1 MRCERIGGAKAEAG
15 EAELEVFEA
24 VIRSSNSNRIRGS
37 KRRFEVRKAA
47 RRVRRPIR
55 ASRRPSNSFE
65 SASKVPSCDSTP
77 ALRPEILRRYTK
89 ENGMRLPFDICSDG
103 DPRTVPSAHLADG
116 KGRDSDVK
124 GKMYTTADQNLIRK
138 DFEGRTGSS
147 KLEGRPSAVESASK
161 WLRTGY
167 YRDRACLD
175 TWHGSLRQHPVCLEG
190 ARAVPR

>member
-1 MRCERIGGAKAEAG
+1 MRCERIGGAKTEAG

-37 KRRFEVRKAA
+37 K
-47 RRVRRPIR
+47 RRPIR

-77 ALRPEILRRYTK
+77 ALRPELLRRYTK

-175 TWHGSLRQHPVCLEG
+175 TWHGSLRRRPVCLEG